1 MRKSKKPSISEIYDA
16 PVEVVIA
23 YGRLVLSIV
32 SMIAVAV
39 GGSEPTEHAALVLFV
54 LRLYSVYSTA
64 MLFVFVTSEPLR
76 SALVLWAIAYLLWSM
91 KIVYGGRWPGV
102 IARALAALLVYV
114 VFFAAVVVGLVAAA
128 VLLG

>member
-1 MRKSKKPSISEIYDA
+1 
-16 PVEVVIA
+16 
-23 YGRLVLSIV
+23 
-32 SMIAVAV
+32 
-39 GGSEPTEHAALVLFV
+39 
-54 LRLYSVYSTA
+54 

-76 SALVLWAIAYLLWSM
+76 SALVLWAIAYLLCSM